1 MHGHCFIS
9 FGQQDHAFLGSALH
23 FSQNILIHLRFCQ
36 YSQGFNVGSVCKM
49 QFRPSD
55 IVVSPD
61 ILRLF

>member
-9 FGQQDHAFLGSALH
+9 LGQQDHTFLGSALH
-23 FSQNILIHLRFCQ
+23 FSQNILTHLRLCQ
-36 YSQGFNVGSVCKM
+36 YSQDVKVGSVCKM